1 MSHLFLSQYLNTK
14 TKENPNSRQQIQII
28 AMSTQRKFLIIGG
41 TGAQGLPIVKAL
53 SSDTSN
59 TIRVFTRSTSS
70 ANAKLLSTIPNVS
83 LHIGS
88 STSEADLRAAF
99 KDITHVFVNLNSF
112 VLGQKA
118 ETYWGIRIFE
128 IAVESGVKHYVWSS
142 LDSALRESGYDEA
155 VRCGHYEGKARVADW
170 MRAQPQKPM
179 AWSVLTTGPYA
190 EMLNETQRPHQ
201 DANGAFVFRAPL
213 GDGAVPYI
221 HLDDLG
227 LYAKWIFDH
236 PSESVGFELK
246 IATAHVTYAELA
258 AAFTAVTGKPAR
270 YENIS
275 IEKQFENKWAFWP
288 AGHKLGAE
296 YEGQDDDTLMTVR
309 ENFSGWWRIY
319 QRSAGNKGVVRRD
332 YAMLD
337 RILPTRVKS
346 IQEWMEK
353 TGYNAEHKPFLNSG
367 GK

>member
-1 MSHLFLSQYLNTK
+1 
-14 TKENPNSRQQIQII
+14 
-28 AMSTQRKFLIIGG
+28 MSTQRNFLIIGG
-41 TGAQGLPIVKAL
+41 TGAQGLPVVKAL
-53 SSDTSN
+53 SSDASS

-70 ANAKLLSTIPNVS
+70 VNAKLISTIPNVS
-83 LHIGS
+83 FHVGS
-88 STSEADLRAAF
+88 STSEPDLRAAF
-99 KDITHVFVNLNSF
+99 KDITHAFVNLNSF

-118 ETYWGIRIFE
+118 ETYWGMRIFE
-128 IAVESGVKHYVWSS
+128 IAVESGVKHLIWSS
-142 LDSALRESGYDEA
+142 LDSALKESRYNEA

-179 AWSVLTTGPYA
+179 TWSVLTTGPYA
-190 EMLNETQRPHQ
+190 EMLNETQRPKE
-201 DANGAFVFRAPL
+201 DENGVYVFRAPL

-227 LYAKWIFDH
+227 LYVKWIFDNS
-236 PSESVGFELK
+236 SESVGLELK
-246 IATAHVTYAELA
+246 IATAHVSYAELA

-270 YENIS
+270 YENVS
-275 IEKQFENKWAFWP
+275 LEKQFANQSSFLP
-288 AGHKLGAE
+288 ADHKLGSE

-309 ENFSGWWRIY
+309 ENFSAWWRLY
-319 QRSAGNKGVVRRD
+319 QRSAGNKGVIRRD
-332 YAMLD
+332 YEMLD

-353 TGYNAEHKPFLNSG
+353 TGYNAEHKPLLNSG